1 MKIQLNSLAEIHDAL
16 QKDLITPN
24 MAELTTIKALNMWQ
38 ISFGEKQLSKEYV
51 LKQILRLEYLIK
63 EDKVKPLHFNQQNVD
78 FIISEIIYY

>member
-51 LKQILRLEYLIK
+51 LKQIRRLEYLIK
-63 EDKVKPLHFNQQNVD
+63 EGKVKPLHFNQQNVD

>member
-1 MKIQLNSLAEIHDAL
+1 MKIQLNSLAEIRDAL

-24 MAELTTIKALNMWQ
+24 MAELTTIKALGMWE

-51 LKQILRLEYLIK
+51 LKQILRLEFLIA
-63 EDKVKPLHFNQQNVD
+63 EYNMKPLHFNQQNED

>member
-78 FIISEIIYY
+78 FIISEIIYH

>member
-38 ISFGEKQLSKEYV
+38 ISFREKQLSKEYV